1 MYNTAFFAGSLPKV
15 QYHILLPGA
24 SSCECLRSVSMR
36 FSVLWRGSTL
46 CCVLERRKKLF
57 VAMPAFDTARFLP
70 TFLRHLAR
78 VPLSFSKTLPH
89 LLLCNGGLALFYS
102 LHFNPTLSVSGK
114 RDIFCSIL
122 VLWRHGSQ
130 CWPHLSTS
138 WTLATTEREPSWIL
152 GRDTKVFLFFSISG

>member
-1 MYNTAFFAGSLPKV
+1 MYNMAFSAGSLPKV

-24 SSCECLRSVSMR
+24 SSCECLHSVSMR

-57 VAMPAFDTARFLP
+57 VAMPAFDTTRFLP

-114 RDIFCSIL
+114 REIFAPFWFYGSMAVNADPIL
-122 VLWRHGSQ
+122 VLPGLLPQQSGS
-130 CWPHLSTS
+130 HLGC
-138 WTLATTEREPSWIL
+138 LAETQ
-152 GRDTKVFLFFSISG
+152 KCFFFSISG

>member
-1 MYNTAFFAGSLPKV
+1 MAKRYTHSNLRITWCIIWAALPDLCRRYNTAYS
-15 QYHILLPGA
+15 LPGA
-24 SSCECLRSVSMR
+24 SRCECLCSVSMH

-78 VPLSFSKTLPH
+78 VLLSFSKMLPH

-102 LHFNPTLSVSGK
+102 LNFNPTLSVSGK
-114 RDIFCSIL
+114 REIFAPFWFYGSMAVNADPIL
-122 VLWRHGSQ
+122 ALPG
-130 CWPHLSTS
+130 L
-138 WTLATTEREPSWIL
+138 
-152 GRDTKVFLFFSISG
+152 